1 MARAA
6 QRRFGAVLA
15 GALVCALA
23 AALFTSTVLSQERKS
38 EGRKSEVEA
47 ELVRLQREITA
58 NRLTARELN
67 AETQQIEKEL
77 MQLRAEMIVA
87 ARDTQRHEAAVS
99 RLEEELTGLVQKE
112 AARRT
117 DLVARRLELGMTLM
131 ALQRLAVR
139 PPQALLVTPNDLN
152 DVVRS
157 GLLLRTAIPR
167 MDGRAATIRAELADL
182 AQLQEDIKARRNE
195 LAGAGS
201 QLNAERRRM
210 ADLADQKAGLLQET
224 RGALDDTT
232 KRVDQLVRNATDLAD
247 LLAKLNERGRA
258 QRALDKARPR
268 PKPTLALAAPRRPP
282 PAPVAVTR
290 ISQAR
295 GNLIVPASG
304 RIVLRFGERNEFGS
318 TAKGIT
324 FVTRP
329 GAQVVAPYDGLVV
342 FADRFRQYGL
352 ILIIEHGEGYHS
364 LMAGLARVDA
374 TVGQWVLGGEP
385 VGVTTGAPDQI
396 KPETNS
402 KLYVEF
408 RRQGQPINPLPW
420 LAVSKKK
427 VRG

>member
-23 AALFTSTVLSQERKS
+23 AALFASTVLSQERKS
-38 EGRKSEVEA
+38 ERRKSEVEA
-47 ELVRLQREITA
+47 ELVRLQREITT

-117 DLVARRLELGMTLM
+117 DLAARRLELGMTLM

-139 PPQALLVTPNDLN
+139 PPQALLATPNDPN

-232 KRVDQLVRNATDLAD
+232 KRSR
-247 LLAKLNERGRA
+247 
-258 QRALDKARPR
+258 
-268 PKPTLALAAPRRPP
+268 
-282 PAPVAVTR
+282 
-290 ISQAR
+290 
-295 GNLIVPASG
+295 
-304 RIVLRFGERNEFGS
+304 
-318 TAKGIT
+318 
-324 FVTRP
+324 
-329 GAQVVAPYDGLVV
+329 
-342 FADRFRQYGL
+342 
-352 ILIIEHGEGYHS
+352 
-364 LMAGLARVDA
+364 ARV
-374 TVGQWVLGGEP
+374 
-385 VGVTTGAPDQI
+385 
-396 KPETNS
+396 
-402 KLYVEF
+402 
-408 RRQGQPINPLPW
+408 R
-420 LAVSKKK
+420 
-427 VRG
+427 

>member
-23 AALFTSTVLSQERKS
+23 AALFASTVLSQERKS
-38 EGRKSEVEA
+38 ERRKSEVEA

-112 AARRT
+112 AARRA
-117 DLVARRLELGMTLM
+117 DLAARRLELGMTLM

-139 PPQALLVTPNDLN
+139 PPQALLVTPNDPN

-182 AQLQEDIKARRNE
+182 AQLQEDIKALRNE

-232 KRVDQLVRNATDLAD
+232 KRVDQLVRDATDLAD

-258 QRALDKARPR
+258 LRALDKARPR
-268 PKPTLALAAPRRPP
+268 PKPTLALAAPRRRP

-342 FADRFRQYGL
+342 FADWFRQYGL

>member
-23 AALFTSTVLSQERKS
+23 AALFASTVLSQERKS

-139 PPQALLVTPNDLN
+139 PPQALLVTPNDPN

-201 QLNAERRRM
+201 ELNAERRRM

-232 KRVDQLVRNATDLAD
+232 KRVDQLVRDATDLGD

-258 QRALDKARPR
+258 LRALDKARPR

-342 FADRFRQYGL
+342 FADWFRQYGL

-402 KLYVEF
+402 KLYVEL

>member
-23 AALFTSTVLSQERKS
+23 AALFASTVLSQERKS
-38 EGRKSEVEA
+38 ERRKSEVEA
-47 ELVRLQREITA
+47 ELVRLQREITT

-99 RLEEELTGLVQKE
+99 RLEEELTGLVQKA
-112 AARRT
+112 AARRA
-117 DLVARRLELGMTLM
+117 DLAARRLELGMTLM

-139 PPQALLVTPNDLN
+139 PPQALLVTPNDPN

-232 KRVDQLVRNATDLAD
+232 KRVDQLVRDATDLAD

-258 QRALDKARPR
+258 LRALDKARPR

-342 FADRFRQYGL
+342 FADWFRQYGL

-402 KLYVEF
+402 KLYVEL

>member
-1 MARAA
+1 
-6 QRRFGAVLA
+6 
-15 GALVCALA
+15 
-23 AALFTSTVLSQERKS
+23 
-38 EGRKSEVEA
+38 
-47 ELVRLQREITA
+47 
-58 NRLTARELN
+58 
-67 AETQQIEKEL
+67 
-77 MQLRAEMIVA
+77 
-87 ARDTQRHEAAVS
+87 
-99 RLEEELTGLVQKE
+99 
-112 AARRT
+112 
-117 DLVARRLELGMTLM
+117 M

-139 PPQALLVTPNDLN
+139 PPQALLVTPNDPN

-167 MDGRAATIRAELADL
+167 MDGRAATIRAELAEL

-258 QRALDKARPR
+258 LRALDKAHPR
-268 PKPTLALAAPRRPP
+268 PKPTLALAEPRRPP
-282 PAPVAVTR
+282 PAPVAATS

-304 RIVLRFGERNEFGS
+304 RIMLRFGERNEFGS

-329 GAQVVAPYDGLVV
+329 GAQVVAPYDGLIV

-364 LMAGLARVDA
+364 LLAGLARVDA

-385 VGVTTGAPDQI
+385 VGVTMGAPDQI
-396 KPETNS
+396 KQETSS
-402 KLYVEF
+402 KLYVEL

>member
-23 AALFTSTVLSQERKS
+23 AALFASTVLSQERKS
-38 EGRKSEVEA
+38 ERRKSEVEA

-99 RLEEELTGLVQKE
+99 RLEEELTGLVQKA
-112 AARRT
+112 AARRA
-117 DLVARRLELGMTLM
+117 DLAARRLELGMTLM

-139 PPQALLVTPNDLN
+139 PPQALLVTPNDPN

-232 KRVDQLVRNATDLAD
+232 KRVDQLVRDATDLGD

-258 QRALDKARPR
+258 LRALDKARPR

-342 FADRFRQYGL
+342 FADWFRQYGL

-402 KLYVEF
+402 KLYVEL

>member
-23 AALFTSTVLSQERKS
+23 AALFASTVLSQERKS

-47 ELVRLQREITA
+47 ELVRLQREITT

-99 RLEEELTGLVQKE
+99 RLEEELTGLVQKA
-112 AARRT
+112 AARRA
-117 DLVARRLELGMTLM
+117 DLAARRLELGMTLM

-139 PPQALLVTPNDLN
+139 PPQALLVTPNDPN

-232 KRVDQLVRNATDLAD
+232 KRVDQLVRDATDLAD

-258 QRALDKARPR
+258 LRALDKARPR

-342 FADRFRQYGL
+342 FADWFRQYGL

-402 KLYVEF
+402 KLYVEL

>member
-23 AALFTSTVLSQERKS
+23 AALFASTVLSQERKS
-38 EGRKSEVEA
+38 ERRKSEVEA
-47 ELVRLQREITA
+47 ELVRLQREITT

-99 RLEEELTGLVQKE
+99 RLEEELTDLVQKA
-112 AARRT
+112 AARRA
-117 DLVARRLELGMTLM
+117 DLVARRLELGKTLM

-139 PPQALLVTPNDLN
+139 PPQALLVTPNDPN

-232 KRVDQLVRNATDLAD
+232 KRVDQLVRDATDLAD

-258 QRALDKARPR
+258 LRALDKARPR

-342 FADRFRQYGL
+342 FADWFRQYGL

-402 KLYVEF
+402 KLYVEL

>member
-23 AALFTSTVLSQERKS
+23 AALFASTVLSQERKS
-38 EGRKSEVEA
+38 ERRKSEVEA

-99 RLEEELTGLVQKE
+99 RLEEELTGLVQKA
-112 AARRT
+112 AARRA
-117 DLVARRLELGMTLM
+117 DLAARRLELGMTLM

-139 PPQALLVTPNDLN
+139 PPQALLVTPNDPN

-232 KRVDQLVRNATDLAD
+232 KRVDQLVRDATDLAD

-258 QRALDKARPR
+258 LRALDKARPR

-342 FADRFRQYGL
+342 FADWFRQYGL

>member
-6 QRRFGAVLA
+6 RRRFGAVLA

-23 AALFTSTVLSQERKS
+23 AALFASTVLSQERKS

-139 PPQALLVTPNDLN
+139 PPQALLVTPNDPN

-201 QLNAERRRM
+201 ELNAERRRM

-329 GAQVVAPYDGLVV
+329 GAQVVAPYDGLIV